1 MNLYDLFRS
10 IKKQGPLKKRGEFIQ
25 NWRDRYFIL
34 YSDGTFNGYRREP
47 RQNDANPENNFSVNS
62 ESNNSHQ
69 GIQERSNFR
78 SDWKRDQLNT
88 AQIKLPAE
96 H

>member
-1 MNLYDLFRS
+1 MGQSKPFKVFNCTLIQLVVFRS

-34 YSDGTFNGYRREP
+34 YTDGTFNGYRREP

-62 ESNNSHQ
+62 KSNKSSC
-69 GIQERSNFR
+69 G
-78 SDWKRDQLNT
+78 RDSR
-88 AQIKLPAE
+88 AFKFPVS
-96 H
+96 